1 MLVYIAFFVFIM
13 ILAIDYE
20 FNRKL
25 NTGLLAL
32 TAMLLALLA
41 GLRHPDIERDYQSYL
56 YGFEFIWL
64 DRNPLHLAIYE
75 PGFFL
80 IVYAVRNLMSIN
92 YGIIIM
98 LVYAFSSVF
107 IKSLS
112 IRTLAVNPF
121 LVLLFYY
128 SHFFFL
134 HEMTQ
139 VRVGLATAIFFI
151 GLINYLRNERR
162 NFVLMVLL
170 ATFFHYSAIL
180 YLGVLLLRTDR
191 LQRYVYAA
199 LLFCS
204 VALAF
209 VKLPLMGYLS
219 GIESNEFS
227 TKLENY
233 TVAAEFAVEKVN
245 VLNAVTIINMLCCL
259 YLLIA
264 VAKGGFEKDPQL
276 TLFLK
281 CNIISVFLLSFFSAI
296 PSVAFRVSDLYAV
309 LSMFTF
315 ASLAR
320 YGPLGK
326 YNIFVTILL
335 AAVFFYF
342 FAINSTLVKPYK
354 MVGFQ

>member
-1 MLVYIAFFVFIM
+1 MIVYVAFFVFIM

-25 NTGLLAL
+25 NTGLLTL
-32 TAMLLALLA
+32 TALLLSLLA
-41 GLRHPDIERDYQSYL
+41 GLRHPDIERDYSSYL
-56 YGFEFIWL
+56 YGFEMIWM

-80 IVYAVRNLMSIN
+80 IVYAVRSVFSAD
-92 YGIIIM
+92 YGMVIM

-107 IKSLS
+107 IKSFS
-112 IRTLAVNPF
+112 IRSLAVNPF

-139 VRVGLATAIFFI
+139 IRVGLATAIFLMALHF
-151 GLINYLRNERR
+151 YLRKDRLS
-162 NFVLMVLL
+162 FILLVLV
-170 ATFFHYSAIL
+170 ATLFHYSAIL

-191 LQRYVYAA
+191 LHRYAYAA
-199 LLFCS
+199 ILGAA
-204 VALAF
+204 VILAF
-209 VKLPLMGYLS
+209 VKLPLMGYLT

-233 TVAAEFAVEKVN
+233 TVAAELAVEKVN
-245 VLNAVTIINMLCCL
+245 VLNAVTIINVLCSL

-264 VAKGGFEKDPQL
+264 VADGGFEKDHHL

-281 CNIISVFLLSFFSAI
+281 CNIISVFLLAFFSAI

-309 LSMFTF
+309 LSMFIF

-320 YGPLGK
+320 YLPLGK

-335 AAVFFYF
+335 AGIFFYF
-342 FAINSTLVKPYK
+342 FAINSNLVKPYK
-354 MVGFQ
+354 MIGIQ